1 MKERYIILV
10 LGGGFLK
17 VKKMKAIKKYW
28 KSCWAELTKVTWPT
42 KNQAVRLTIIVILM
56 CVAIAI
62 FLGVIDY
69 GFSEL
74 HTFILE
80 ITA

>member
-1 MKERYIILV
+1 
-10 LGGGFLK
+10 
-17 VKKMKAIKKYW
+17 MKALKNYW
-28 KSCWAELTKVTWPT
+28 KSCLAELTQVTWPT
-42 KNQAVRLTIIVILM
+42 KNQAVRLTIIVIIM

-62 FLGVIDY
+62 FLGVVDY

-74 HTFILE
+74 HTYILK